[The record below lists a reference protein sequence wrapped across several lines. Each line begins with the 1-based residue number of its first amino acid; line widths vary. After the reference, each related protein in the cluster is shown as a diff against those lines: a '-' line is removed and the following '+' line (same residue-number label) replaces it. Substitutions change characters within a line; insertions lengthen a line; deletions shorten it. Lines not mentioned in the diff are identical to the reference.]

1 MWREMAQDMFSL
13 PVPILEKVART
24 ILVYIFLVV
33 ILRLAGKRE
42 LGQFNRFD
50 LVVLLTLS
58 NTLQNAI
65 IGSDNSVVGGILGAT
80 VLIGINDLAAR
91 AEFAHRWLA
100 ILVEGRE
107 TVLIKDGKVLLA
119 NLEKEHLTEDELMA
133 VCRRQGVADVS
144 DVERAVLE
152 TSGAISVIQ
161 RVPTSDE
168 LLLLQMNARLERI
181 EALLLGGEINP
192 RPAAV

>member
-1 MWREMAQDMFSL
+1 MHVIWQDMFVGQL
-13 PVPILEKVART
+13 PFLEKVLRT
-24 ILVYIFLVV
+24 IVVYLFLVI

-65 IGSDNSVVGGILGAT
+65 IGNDNSVIGGLIGAA
-80 VLIGINDLAAR
+80 VLIGINDVAAR

-100 ILVEGRE
+100 VLVEGRE
-107 TVLIKDGKVLLA
+107 SVLIQDGRVIPR
-119 NLEKEHLTEDELMA
+119 NLQKEHLTEDELLA
-133 VCRRQGVADVS
+133 VCRRQGLTGFHE
-144 DVERAVLE
+144 VERAVLE

-161 RVPTSDE
+161 RVPTADEVTLREMSDRLVRVE
-168 LLLLQMNARLERI
+168 RMLLENGLT
-181 EALLLGGEINP
+181 P
-192 RPAAV
+192 PPAEV